1 MHWRRCIDSIPI
13 HKNEFIDEVKT
24 QLVVCILHG
33 NTFAIIERS
42 KAKGVSNVCF
52 NSQSQWSY
60 SPLLH
65 VHITFRQ
72 IYVCSVP
79 LMQHTAHS
87 HTHEWNGTSAMHTQH
102 YMSSKCAFSSRI
114 TKILNLHTHTA
125 VRKVSGGGDEVKKV
139 SVAHRVVA
147 FRLLY
152 PITID
157 GAYRCSYSQHTDSR
171 TS

>member
-33 NTFAIIERS
+33 NTFAIIESQRCFQCLFQLTVTMVVFPTVTRS
-42 KAKGVSNVCF
+42 HYFLADLRLFGAA
-52 NSQSQWSY
+52 
-60 SPLLH
+60 H
-65 VHITFRQ
+65 A
-72 IYVCSVP
+72 
-79 LMQHTAHS
+79 AHS
-87 HTHEWNGTSAMHTQH
+87 TLAHIHEWNGTSAMHTQH

-125 VRKVSGGGDEVKKV
+125 KRKVSGGDEVKKA
-139 SVAHRVVA
+139 SGAHRVVA
-147 FRLLY
+147 FRLLC